1 MEKLVNFPSL
11 GHTMPQFRNTLKQ
24 LISTPIAK
32 IVIALCCASPS
43 LRHYLGR
50 VGITPGRFGKRVV
63 RVPLRDR
70 PGSLLIA
77 GAGDVHLSFQLFWV
91 GIDYYEPF
99 TRTVVE
105 MLAARAEVFIDV
117 GANIGFF
124 SLVAGVLNP
133 RLKVVAFE
141 PNPKMF
147 ALLLEHKRVNG
158 LSSLTAEPLAV
169 SNSDGTGQL
178 FLSNSDMSASLQPDF
193 QADFNPAFGSV
204 PVQRT
209 TLDSYVRRH
218 GISGPLLLKV
228 DVEGHDKAFLEGA
241 WTTIAELRPDIVLE
255 VLGDFETS
263 ALERFKR
270 RGYSF
275 YRITHEGL
283 IESKTVTLTRIGDF
297 VFYNYLFTTK
307 STGELQEISR
317 TIRERA
323 RHIDLYRTSKF
334 PDHPV

>member
-1 MEKLVNFPSL
+1 MEKLINFPTL
-11 GHTMPQFRNTLKQ
+11 AGTMPRPRNTLKQ
-24 LISTPIAK
+24 LVSTPIAK
-32 IVIALCCASPS
+32 VVIALSCASPS

-63 RVPLRDR
+63 RVPLSDR

-77 GAGDVHLSFQLFWV
+77 GANEVHLSFQLFWV

-105 MLAARAEVFIDV
+105 MLSSRSGVFIDV

-133 RLKVVAFE
+133 RLKVIAFE

-158 LSSLTAEPLAV
+158 LSNLTAEPLAL

-178 FLSNSDMSASLQPDF
+178 FLSSSDMSASLQPDF
-193 QADFNPAFGSV
+193 QADFNPALGSV
-204 PVQRT
+204 PVERT

-241 WTTIAELRPDIVLE
+241 WATIAELRPDIVLE
-255 VLGDFETS
+255 VLGDFDPST
-263 ALERFKR
+263 LEQFKR
-270 RGYSF
+270 NGYRF
-275 YRITHEGL
+275 YRITNDGL
-283 IESKTVTLTRIGDF
+283 TESKNVTLTRSGDF

-307 STGELQEISR
+307 SAGELQEISR

-323 RHIDLYRTSKF
+323 QHINLYRTSKF